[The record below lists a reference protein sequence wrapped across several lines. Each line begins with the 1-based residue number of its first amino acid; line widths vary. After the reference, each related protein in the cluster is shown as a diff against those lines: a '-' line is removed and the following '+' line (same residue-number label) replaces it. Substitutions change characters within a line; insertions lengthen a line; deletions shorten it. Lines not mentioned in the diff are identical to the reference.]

1 MKKSS
6 ILAAVAAAG
15 AAAVGAAY
23 LLRNRQP
30 AEPQPVTTAEALLTP
45 ELQARLSERIGAIA
59 PDNGFAMI
67 LSDDRG
73 DLSRT
78 MAAGCRMVFSADGS
92 GAAAEQ
98 RLYWPENIIR
108 ADCDLERLWLAANS
122 LDLAVLVNVLQR
134 FDDPSAAL
142 RELRRVLKPG
152 GVLALA
158 TTVRTDAFSE
168 SA

>member
-30 AEPQPVTTAEALLTP
+30 AETQPVTTAEALLTL

-73 DLSRT
+73 
-78 MAAGCRMVFSADGS
+78 
-92 GAAAEQ
+92 
-98 RLYWPENIIR
+98 
-108 ADCDLERLWLAANS
+108 
-122 LDLAVLVNVLQR
+122 
-134 FDDPSAAL
+134 
-142 RELRRVLKPG
+142 
-152 GVLALA
+152 
-158 TTVRTDAFSE
+158 
-168 SA
+168 